1 MILWHQ
7 WAGLTTISRNGEP
20 FLWRETQSGRTIYT
34 KHTSNAVW
42 NPLPKDLPGQGTG
55 SLPNVL
61 KDSPRRRQWHCSFLS
76 NLWPQLDKQIHW
88 SSLQCWS
95 PQPRDTLHTHSNWSQ
110 TERTM
115 YTFSRR
121 SSEYVIRGRSGQD
134 VPQPFHGLEGS
145 SITTGNTDKQG
156 PTCAAWILC
165 CLKSRKLSTS
175 ISPFTPLLVEVI
187 NWRFLRIKFPNP
199 FRIKNFTS

>member
-20 FLWRETQSGRTIYT
+20 CLWRETQTGRIIYT

-42 NPLPKDLPGQGTG
+42 NPQPKDLPGQGTG
-55 SLPNVL
+55 ILPNVF
-61 KDSPRRRQWHCSFLS
+61 KDSPRRREWHCSFLS

-95 PQPRDTLHTHSNWSQ
+95 PYCAIHFTL
-110 TERTM
+110 TEIGAKQNGQCIHFRIEVANMLYEAGVDKM
-115 YTFSRR
+115 YHNLSWT
-121 SSEYVIRGRSGQD
+121 GRI
-134 VPQPFHGLEGS
+134 L
-145 SITTGNTDKQG
+145 ITTGHTDKHG

-187 NWRFLRIKFPNP
+187 GVF
-199 FRIKNFTS
+199 